1 MPFNIVR
8 RYNIN
13 KHQATGG
20 TWKNWSENVWYD
32 GPPGQRYIKYPR
44 NQDDL
49 RMLLVDAHQNEIKVR
64 ASGQRHSQPP
74 QILPDNRK
82 ALTTCCFPFPSC
94 LRCNTNHE
102 RIVIDMSFYEDIKGD
117 NDEIVRMK
125 MVSRNEEKREAIVVV
140 NAGTRE
146 DEFTYWVTQNNL
158 ALKTVTAGGIF
169 SIAGMTSND
178 VHGGSIAYGIFA
190 DTCEGFRIMKWDGSI
205 MEVHEDDPVRPDGFR
220 PIQFA
225 RVNLGL
231 LGVVTQVFVKCRFR
245 PTKQSLQGRMGFM
258 VSTLESE
265 FVRGFKNYL
274 RHDRLE
280 TFYDPYTG
288 GFLPLM
294 WDLTDEFD
302 EGGCEN
308 NPIAPDRTTAER
320 ALRDHYGSKLT
331 GLLFKWSNN
340 QISPIHDLVQL
351 SCSTVQDAG
360 PKAAAG
366 AVALAMGNISKTQVT
381 AAFAAYSETWLTEAA
396 QSMFMSY
403 FVEIP
408 DLGEEGLKKT
418 YQLLQVVTDI
428 VTKPGPFHITAPME
442 FRFVRGGDSVMS
454 GTYNTN
460 PNSMYVNLD
469 IIGFIDSCKSR
480 KNPVNYSKNL
490 LEFMA
495 TVERAWYN
503 AGGLP
508 HQGKMYGF
516 FDPTDKNEQSFCPP
530 FNDKFIEKINERR
543 DERAP
548 GARRAFNQYRKEVDP
563 QDMFLNEYMEK
574 LVL

>member
-8 RYNIN
+8 RYKIN

-231 LGVVTQVFVKCRFR
+231 LGVVTQ
-245 PTKQSLQGRMGFM
+245 
-258 VSTLESE
+258 
-265 FVRGFKNYL
+265 
-274 RHDRLE
+274 
-280 TFYDPYTG
+280 
-288 GFLPLM
+288 
-294 WDLTDEFD
+294 
-302 EGGCEN
+302 
-308 NPIAPDRTTAER
+308 
-320 ALRDHYGSKLT
+320 
-331 GLLFKWSNN
+331 
-340 QISPIHDLVQL
+340 
-351 SCSTVQDAG
+351 
-360 PKAAAG
+360 
-366 AVALAMGNISKTQVT
+366 
-381 AAFAAYSETWLTEAA
+381 
-396 QSMFMSY
+396 
-403 FVEIP
+403 
-408 DLGEEGLKKT
+408 
-418 YQLLQVVTDI
+418 
-428 VTKPGPFHITAPME
+428 
-442 FRFVRGGDSVMS
+442 
-454 GTYNTN
+454 
-460 PNSMYVNLD
+460 
-469 IIGFIDSCKSR
+469 
-480 KNPVNYSKNL
+480 
-490 LEFMA
+490 
-495 TVERAWYN
+495 
-503 AGGLP
+503 
-508 HQGKMYGF
+508 
-516 FDPTDKNEQSFCPP
+516 
-530 FNDKFIEKINERR
+530 
-543 DERAP
+543 
-548 GARRAFNQYRKEVDP
+548 
-563 QDMFLNEYMEK
+563 
-574 LVL
+574 

>member
-8 RYNIN
+8 RYEIN

-49 RMLLVDAHQNEIKVR
+49 RVLLVEAHQNEIKVR

-74 QILPDNRK
+74 QIVPDNRN
-82 ALTTCCFPFPSC
+82 ALTSCCLPFPSC
-94 LRCNTNHE
+94 LRCNTNYE

-117 NDEIVRMK
+117 NGKIVRMK
-125 MVSRNEEKREAIVVV
+125 LVSRNEDTREAIVVV

-205 MEVHEDDPVRPDGFR
+205 MEVHEDDPVRPDGYR

-231 LGVVTQVFVKCRFR
+231 LGVVTQVFVKCSFR
-245 PTKQSLQGRMGFM
+245 PKKQSLQGRMGFM

-265 FVRGFKNYL
+265 FVRGFETFL
-274 RHDRLE
+274 RHERLE

-302 EGGCEN
+302 EKGEGN
-308 NPIAPDRTTAER
+308 KAIAPDRTTAER
-320 ALRDHYGSKLT
+320 ALRDHYGAELN

-340 QISPIHDLVQL
+340 QISPIQDLIQW

-360 PKAAAG
+360 PEAAAT

-381 AAFAAYSETWLTEAA
+381 AAFAAYSETWLTEAS
-396 QSMFMSY
+396 QCMFMSY

-428 VTKPGPFHITAPME
+428 VKKPGPFHITGPME
-442 FRFVRGGDSVMS
+442 FRFVRGGDSVMA

-469 IIGFIDSCKSR
+469 IIGFLDFCKSR

-490 LEFMA
+490 LKFMA
-495 TVERAWYN
+495 TVERAWYK

-516 FDPTDKNEQSFCPP
+516 FDPTDQDEESFCPP
-530 FNDKFIEKINERR
+530 FNDKFIEKINKRR

-548 GARRAFNQYRKEVDP
+548 GARCAFNQYRKEVDP